1 MKKITLIMVLFS
13 LLISACQCKKPPLQE
28 SVNTLSA
35 IPAYPNTVYFD
46 WSQLPPEE
54 KPEFYAWSESYLYK
68 FLSLKIISEKEGE
81 TPSREVKRAEFIS
94 WLVKIKDIPY
104 QKGEFAFNDVP
115 VNHPYHKAVMSALE
129 AKIIDRTQDF
139 RPEEPLLRQ
148 EASVW
153 LIRAKGETAV
163 AQANSYSE
171 PLIAAQ
177 DGYYDIPKDYV
188 GYLTTCYLPE
198 HQLLHYRWIN
208 GDDYRYIKPNVP
220 MILAEAAH
228 SLIMLLV
235 PPKRGGVI
243 TIGMSSEPK
252 SLFAGLE
259 QSAVLT
265 QLTSLLYTDTIGG
278 RDENWCLFP
287 VLIKRIP
294 TRENGL
300 WKVLDDGRMEVTYEL
315 RKGVKWADGEEI
327 TSKDALFSYYLTTHP
342 AFPTI
347 HNETDFWV
355 DRVEALDLYTV
366 KVFWNQLYTYAN
378 LTLGLMP
385 AHYFEQNYQYILKPY
400 SLLDKTYYDPAKD
413 NPATQDKDESYKSEQ
428 YLADEAFILKATQGE
443 YNQAPMHAGAYRV
456 KKWERGQSLTME
468 PNENFLFGK
477 PLLDSFVFRTIENT
491 DTLLAATLAGNVDMT
506 ITGLSLDQAM
516 QLKDKKDL
524 NQIPY
529 FTPSMTWD
537 HLDLNIDDPLLSDK
551 RIRQALLYAIDRKG
565 ISDELYFGMNP
576 VADSWLPPKH
586 PAFNEENITKY
597 EYDPEKAK
605 QLIEEAGWVM
615 NDKTGF
621 YEKEGKTLSI
631 TFITSAGN
639 KLREQMQA
647 VISTNWKTVGIE
659 VTMKNEQTTTLFTLT
674 LKERKFN
681 GPTAVMFAWVM
692 GPLSDFY
699 SLVNSKQIPTQSNG
713 WSGQN
718 YPGFQNEIVDVLTQE
733 CLKMLDKKR
742 IYQNM
747 AQVQTI
753 LTQELPSL
761 PLFYRVNVTTAR
773 KDLRGYYPTG
783 AGVADTWNGAWWSWD
798 Q

>member
-1 MKKITLIMVLFS
+1 MKRLTVAVLLCSF
-13 LLISACQCKKPPLQE
+13 LFTACQCKKTPLQT

-46 WSQLPPEE
+46 WSLLPEDE
-54 KPEFYAWSESYLYK
+54 KPEFYAWSEPYIYR

-81 TPSREVKRAEFIS
+81 VPSREVKRGEFIS
-94 WLVKIKDIPY
+94 WLVKIIELPKH
-104 QKGEFAFNDVP
+104 KGDYAYNDVP
-115 VNHPYHKAVMSALE
+115 ASHPYYKAIMSAME
-129 AKIIDRTQDF
+129 ANIIDRTQDF
-139 RPEEPLLRQ
+139 RPDEPLLRQ

-153 LIRAKGETAV
+153 LIRAKGEVAI
-163 AQANSYSE
+163 AQANTYSE
-171 PLIAAQ
+171 PLIPAQ
-177 DGYYDIPKDYV
+177 DGYYDIPKDFI

-198 HQLLHYRWIN
+198 YQLLHYRWIS
-208 GDDYRYIKPNVP
+208 GDDYRYIKPNAP

-228 SLIMLLV
+228 SLIMLLI

-315 RKGVKWADGEEI
+315 RKGAKWADGEEI
-327 TSKDALFSYYLTTHP
+327 TSNDALFSYYLTTHP

-355 DRVEALDLYTV
+355 DKVEALDRYTV

-385 AHYFEQNYQYILKPY
+385 AHYFEKNFQYTLKPY
-400 SLLDKTYYDPAKD
+400 SLLDKKYYDPSKD
-413 NPATQDKDESYKSEQ
+413 NPATQEKDESFKSEQ

-443 YNQAPMHAGAYRV
+443 YNQAPMHAGAYKV

-506 ITGLSLDQAM
+506 VTGLSLDQAM
-516 QLKDKKDL
+516 QLKDKKDF

-537 HLDLNIDDPLLSDK
+537 HLDLNIDNPVLSDK
-551 RIRQALLYAIDRKG
+551 RIRQALLHAIDRKG
-565 ISDELYFGMNP
+565 ISDELYYGLNP
-576 VADSWLPPKH
+576 VSDSWLPPKH

-597 EYDPEKAK
+597 DYNPEKAK
-605 QLIEEAGWVM
+605 QLIEEAGWTM
-615 NDKTGF
+615 NEKTGF
-621 YEKEGKTLSI
+621 YEKDGKPLSI

-647 VISTNWKTVGIE
+647 VISTNWKTVGVE
-659 VTMKNEQTTTLFTLT
+659 VITKNEQSTTLFTLT

-681 GPTAVMFAWVM
+681 GPTAIMFAWVM
-692 GPLSDFY
+692 GPQSDFY

-718 YPGFQNEIVDVLTQE
+718 YPGFRNEKVDALSQE
-733 CLKMLDKKR
+733 CLKMLDKKK

-747 AQVQTI
+747 AQIQKI
-753 LTQELPSL
+753 LTKELPSI

-773 KDLRGYYPTG
+773 KDLRGYYPSG
-783 AGVADTWNGAWWSWD
+783 AGVSDTWNGAWWSWD